1 MIKLTKEQVLLLHQL
16 IAEETGGSVGVRDEA
31 LLESALEGVY
41 AGFGETE
48 FYPTKEEKGARL
60 GYTLISNHA
69 FVDGNKRIGVHI
81 MLTFLAVNGLPVD
94 CTNEELVRIGLGV
107 ADGSIDYE
115 TLLAWV
121 REHVER
127 K

>member
-31 LLESALEGVY
+31 LLESALEGIY
-41 AGFGETE
+41 GGFGEEE

-69 FVDGNKRIGVHI
+69 FVDGNKRIGMHI

-94 CTNEELVRIGLGV
+94 CNNEDVVRIGLGV
-107 ADGSIDYE
+107 ANGRIGYDE
-115 TLLAWV
+115 LLQWV
-121 REHVER
+121 REHVR